1 MTATVH
7 SARGQ
12 STAPR
17 FRPRHRDFD
26 RCHLSP
32 LRPRANSLRRRA
44 ALEDALRLRLGSV
57 FGGAEASAYARNN
70 APESGSPGT
79 YHRFCFIPASLPAAV
94 SSFLVL
100 KSRSRLQA
108 VADAKKK
115 RGLARFVRGGM
126 GRLPMPLGDVPTRSP
141 NSISTLAPARLGGS
155 AGKGRMFRLVTA

>member
-108 VADAKKK
+108 VADAKKSAAWL
-115 RGLARFVRGGM
+115 GLSGGAWADC
-126 GRLPMPLGDVPTRSP
+126 PCPLATCP
-141 NSISTLAPARLGGS
+141 LAPQIVYQLSPRRASG
-155 AGKGRMFRLVTA
+155 AAPEKAECFA